1 MAREQG
7 GKGEI
12 VWHVTKHASSARQ
25 TRWTPTALPHQKKS
39 LFVENLVMFRIRMAA
54 MALVVS
60 VSIAGLTAPVAMAQT
75 ASSDAAAST
84 TSKAAQKAQ
93 RKADRKAARAK
104 KNAELKDLEKNGYQ
118 PGGDQTNYPQNI
130 QNAEKKSAAEKAKAA
145 SAP

>member
-7 GKGEI
+7 GNGEI
-12 VWHVTKHASSARQ
+12 VWHVAKHANPARQ
-25 TRWTPTALPHQKKS
+25 TRWTPVALPHQKKP
-39 LFVENLVMFRIRMAA
+39 LFVENLVMYRIRMAA

-75 ASSDAAAST
+75 ASSDTGASA

>member
-1 MAREQG
+1 MY
-7 GKGEI
+7 
-12 VWHVTKHASSARQ
+12 
-25 TRWTPTALPHQKKS
+25 
-39 LFVENLVMFRIRMAA
+39 RIRMAA

-75 ASSDAAAST
+75 AASDTGAST

-130 QNAEKKSAAEKAKAA
+130 QDAQKKSAAEKAKAA

>member
-1 MAREQG
+1 VDAYG
-7 GKGEI
+7 
-12 VWHVTKHASSARQ
+12 AAA
-25 TRWTPTALPHQKKS
+25 PKKP
-39 LFVENLVMFRIRMAA
+39 LFVENLVMYRIRMAA

-75 ASSDAAAST
+75 ASSDASASAP
-84 TSKAAQKAQ
+84 SKAAQKAQ